1 MNYIETLKKQ
11 KQAFDFLDT
20 KDLSSLLIRRRSIY
34 DIAYD
39 IERLYDNEYSKQ
51 EGLFDYIDNSEL
63 MDYLQKRYDITFY
76 ESIDFLVG
84 ICN

>member
-1 MNYIETLKKQ
+1 MI
-11 KQAFDFLDT
+11 FLDT
-20 KDLSSLLIRRRSIY
+20 KDLSDLLIRRRSIY

-39 IERLYDNEYSKQ
+39 IEKLYDNEYSKQ

-63 MDYLQKRYDITFY
+63 MDYLQKRYNITFY
-76 ESIDFLVG
+76 ESIDFLVD